1 MENNEHFIKISFN
14 EDSINFEGRNVCKA
28 DVVCALFTI
37 MTELEKDDCK
47 HYISLIRRVG
57 KAVREAETLGDII
70 EKLKSAS
77 DLIKKANEES
87 KPKEEN
93 NAE

>member
-1 MENNEHFIKISFN
+1 
-14 EDSINFEGRNVCKA
+14 
-28 DVVCALFTI
+28 

>member
-1 MENNEHFIKISFN
+1 MENNERFIKISFN
-14 EDSINFEGRNVCKA
+14 EDGITFEGRNVCKA

-37 MTELEKDDCK
+37 MSEVDQEDCK
-47 HYISLIRRVG
+47 HYVSLIRRVG
-57 KAVREAETLGDII
+57 KAVKEAEALGDVV
-70 EKLKSAS
+70 EKLKNAS